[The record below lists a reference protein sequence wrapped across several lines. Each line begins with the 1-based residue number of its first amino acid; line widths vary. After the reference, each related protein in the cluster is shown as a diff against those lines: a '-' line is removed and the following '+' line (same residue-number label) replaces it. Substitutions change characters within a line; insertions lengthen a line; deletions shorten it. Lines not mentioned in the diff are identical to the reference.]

1 MTKRIT
7 VPFEITSWDQT
18 AWSDKDGV
26 QAARAEVAK
35 SFAGE
40 LSGTSAAQVL
50 MVSVDGQGVA
60 YTAQEVVTGSLE
72 GRSGSFAM
80 AHGAMD
86 GDADAAP
93 GRIVPGSGRG
103 DLAGITGRLEFR
115 HDESGARLTLEY
127 DLP

>member
-1 MTKRIT
+1 MTKQIT

-18 AWSDKDGV
+18 AWSDEDGV

-35 SFAGE
+35 SFAGD
-40 LSGTSAAQVL
+40 LTGTSSAQLLTVT
-50 MVSVDGQGVA
+50 VDGNGVA
-60 YTAQEVVTGSLE
+60 YSAHEVVTGSLE

-80 AHGAMD
+80 AHGAMA
-86 GDADAAP
+86 GDSDFAP

-103 DLAGITGRLEFR
+103 ELAGITGTVEFR
-115 HDESGARLTLEY
+115 HDEAGARLTLEY